1 MVIYS
6 NILEYQFLCF
16 KLGLALW
23 EWLLLSLEET
33 LVVSIFV
40 DKLWG
45 HGLHDLRQ

>member
-23 EWLLLSLEET
+23 EWLLLSPRVS

-40 DKLWG
+40 VQLWG
-45 HGLHDLRQ
+45 HGLHDLR